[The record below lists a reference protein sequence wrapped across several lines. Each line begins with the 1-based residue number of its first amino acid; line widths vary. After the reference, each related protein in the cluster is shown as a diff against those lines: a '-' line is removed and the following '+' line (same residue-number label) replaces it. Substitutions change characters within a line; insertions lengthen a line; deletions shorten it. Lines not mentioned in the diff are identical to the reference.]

1 MSFAAKTH
9 YKFYIP
15 IAKTVR
21 RQIEIIIKKD
31 YITFLE
37 KLPADAKI
45 YLALDY

>member
-1 MSFAAKTH
+1 MSFVVKTY
-9 YKFYIP
+9 YKFHIP

-21 RQIEIIIKKD
+21 RQIEIVIKKD

-45 YLALDY
+45 YLALDC